1 MCGWTPQVRFNKE
14 YIEERVG
21 EVLHSLVQDGLK
33 LPDDGG
39 GIPKFEGR
47 GWRFESRL

>member
-1 MCGWTPQVRFNKE
+1 MVGPQVSSNKE
-14 YIEERVG
+14 YNEERVG
-21 EVLHSLVQDGLK
+21 ELLHRMVRDDLK

-47 GWRFESRL
+47 GWRFES